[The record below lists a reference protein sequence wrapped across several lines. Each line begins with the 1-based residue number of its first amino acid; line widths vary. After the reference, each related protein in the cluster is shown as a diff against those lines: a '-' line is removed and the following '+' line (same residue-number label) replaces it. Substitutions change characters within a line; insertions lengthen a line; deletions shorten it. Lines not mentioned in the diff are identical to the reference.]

1 LIIFRNGALP
11 FSGGFF
17 LILKPRMNAAFVK
30 MLRQI
35 TQADHK
41 RFNIREMGV
50 LDHHFIVFHIAF

>member
-1 LIIFRNGALP
+1 
-11 FSGGFF
+11 
-17 LILKPRMNAAFVK
+17 MNAAFAK
-30 MLRQI
+30 MLKQI